1 MMVDTFRAVIR
12 RSYLESGMP
21 RVSREV
27 IGCFPTRKE
36 AEDAC
41 NEFAKSQGD
50 AFRAAYDDWV
60 VELVLEEN

>member
-1 MMVDTFRAVIR
+1 MMADTFRAVIR

-27 IGCFPTRKE
+27 AGLFPTRKE
-36 AEDAC
+36 AEEAC
-41 NEFAKSQGD
+41 SRFAKAQGD

-60 VELVLEEN
+60 VELVRAED